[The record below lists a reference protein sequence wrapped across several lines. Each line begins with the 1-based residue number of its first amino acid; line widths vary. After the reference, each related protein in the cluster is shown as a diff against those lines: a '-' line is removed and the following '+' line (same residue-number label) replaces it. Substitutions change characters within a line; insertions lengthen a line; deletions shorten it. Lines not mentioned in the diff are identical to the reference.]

1 MDLGLAGK
9 VFMVGGA
16 SRGLGRAVARALAAE
31 GARVS
36 MASSDEAAI
45 AAAGDRIRE
54 ETGAEMLPVPAD
66 LRSAEAID
74 GWVRATGDAFG
85 GVDGLFVNTGGPPA
99 GGFFAFDDR
108 AWQDAFALLVLSGVR
123 LVRAV
128 APLMR
133 TRGGGSIVFSTSSS
147 VREPIPNLTLSN
159 VVRAAVPA
167 LAKTLAVELAG
178 DKIRVNNLM
187 PGRIDTDRV
196 RHLDRVNAERQGL
209 AVADVQA
216 RYHAAIPLGRYGVPD
231 EYARAAVF
239 LLSDA
244 AAYITGATL
253 LVDGG
258 QMRSVM

>member
-16 SRGLGRAVARALAAE
+16 SRGLGYAVARALAAE

-36 MASSDEAAI
+36 MASRDFAAI
-45 AAAGDRIRE
+45 DAAGDRIRT
-54 ETGAEMLPVPAD
+54 ETGADVLSVPAD
-66 LRSAEAID
+66 LRSAAAID
-74 GWVRATGDAFG
+74 GWVQATVGTFRD
-85 GVDGLFVNTGGPPA
+85 VDGLFVNTGGPPA
-99 GGFFAFDDR
+99 GGFFDFDDQ
-108 AWQDAFALLVLSGVR
+108 AWQDAFELLVLGGVR
-123 LVRAV
+123 LVRAAV
-128 APLMR
+128 PFMR

-167 LAKTLAVELAG
+167 LAKTLAAELAR
-178 DKIRVNNLM
+178 DRIRVNNLM

-216 RYHAAIPLGRYGVPD
+216 RYRAAIPLGRYGEPG

>member
-1 MDLGLAGK
+1 MNFESRISNCEFTGPAVVRRVIRNSKFVILNCLCLLLLGACATTQRTVEPLPGENHNWDHTGYDNARL
-9 VFMVGGA
+9 
-16 SRGLGRAVARALAAE
+16 SIVAIVVE
-31 GARVS
+31 N
-36 MASSDEAAI
+36 
-45 AAAGDRIRE
+45 
-54 ETGAEMLPVPAD
+54 
-66 LRSAEAID
+66 
-74 GWVRATGDAFG
+74 ATGDAFG